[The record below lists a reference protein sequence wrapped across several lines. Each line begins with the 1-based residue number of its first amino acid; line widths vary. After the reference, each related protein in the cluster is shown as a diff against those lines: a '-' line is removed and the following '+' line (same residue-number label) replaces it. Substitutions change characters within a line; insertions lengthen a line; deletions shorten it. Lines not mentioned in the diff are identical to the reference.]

1 MAYEDGGFGSYAE
14 NVAPEGNAA
23 GGLSMGAQGLGLSAP
38 TLAGMGLSLDTIS
51 QLGLSG
57 RDLAPNIGAAA
68 FGTYGQDPSMS
79 SDYGF
84 SGTARSG
91 MANLGGN
98 SYGLQATGYEGLQAN
113 ANTRGYDMSPATQSV
128 GLTGT
133 PPTPDFFDT
142 GAGRA
147 LQTFAGFVP
156 VLGNLFNI
164 GVNFARNQD
173 PVQALLGMIPGM
185 PGFAA
190 STAYGAMQSRDPMNF
205 LGDRALGLGA
215 SMLGEAAGGPL
226 GARGASM
233 LAGGV
238 MSNAA
243 AERAAYG
250 AFGRGSPLDAG
261 SSQQVA
267 GQQSLTGEG
276 SNPYL
281 TMPSQLG

>member
-1 MAYEDGGFGSYAE
+1 MASDFESFGSYAE
-14 NVAPEGNAA
+14 NVAPEGDT
-23 GGLSMGAQGLGLSAP
+23 GRGLSMDARGLGLSAP
-38 TLAGMGLSLDTIS
+38 TLAGMGLNLDTIS
-51 QLGLSG
+51 QLGLPG

-68 FGTYGQDPSMS
+68 FGTYGQDPNTSP
-79 SDYGF
+79 DYGF

-173 PVQALLGMIPGM
+173 PVQALLGMIPGI
-185 PGFAA
+185 PGFALN
-190 STAYGAMQSRDPMNF
+190 TAYGAMQSRDPMNF
-205 LGDRALGLGA
+205 LGQQAVGMGASTLGGALGGRPGA
-215 SMLGEAAGGPL
+215 VAASQFAGGL
-226 GARGASM
+226 M
-233 LAGGV
+233 N
-238 MSNAA
+238 NAA

-261 SSQQVA
+261 SSRQA
-267 GQQSLTGEG
+267 GAPQSLTGEG